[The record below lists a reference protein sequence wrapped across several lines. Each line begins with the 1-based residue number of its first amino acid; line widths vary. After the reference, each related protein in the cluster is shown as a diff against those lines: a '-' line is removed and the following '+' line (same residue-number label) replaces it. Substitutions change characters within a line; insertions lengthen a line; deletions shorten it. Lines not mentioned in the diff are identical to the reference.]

1 MEASEEDEAIFEYA
15 GDVLPSLGMAMTP
28 DTFAP
33 YFIGSLPLLM
43 KKMKPHC
50 SSAERSF
57 AIGTMADCVKA
68 LEVINKIHILLA
80 IFLASLELLLFSSQ
94 NRMIHNWLKKYF
106 ILVLT
111 NLVWFCL
118 QLFSVY

>member
-15 GDVLPSLGMAMTP
+15 GEVLPSLGMAMTP

-50 SSAERSF
+50 STAERSF
-57 AIGTMADCVKA
+57 AIGTMADCVKS
-68 LEVINKIHILLA
+68 LEVINKIYY
-80 IFLASLELLLFSSQ
+80 SLFALHHQSSCFFSSQ
-94 NRMIHNWLKKYF
+94 NRMIHN
-106 ILVLT
+106 
-111 NLVWFCL
+111 
-118 QLFSVY
+118 

>member
-15 GDVLPSLGMAMTP
+15 GEVLPSLGMAMTP

-50 SSAERSF
+50 STAERSF
-57 AIGTMADCVKA
+57 AIGTMADCVKS
-68 LEVINKIHILLA
+68 LEVINKIYYSQEVLFFLLTKSHDTQ
-80 IFLASLELLLFSSQ
+80 II
-94 NRMIHNWLKKYF
+94 RIYF
-106 ILVLT
+106 NLR
-111 NLVWFCL
+111 NLVCFCL